1 MEPEKKPR
9 RDHLLSN
16 TRYDQMKFLAQI
28 GLPAF
33 GALYFGLAGIW
44 GLPSADDVVGTI
56 VVVDTFLGV
65 LLSLGTK
72 TYDESEAK
80 FDGAIHLGEVDGDQR
95 NFRLELPLKAGDVE
109 NSKQIVLKV
118 KPPE

>member
-1 MEPEKKPR
+1 MEPDKPR

-16 TRYDQMKFLAQI
+16 KRYDQVKFLAQI

-44 GLPSADDVVGTI
+44 GLPSADEVVGTI

-72 TYDESEAK
+72 TYNQSDAK
-80 FDGAIHLGEVDGDQR
+80 FDGAIQVGEVDGDQR
-95 NFRLELPLKAGDVE
+95 NFRLELPLVAGDIE
-109 NSKQIVLKV
+109 GAKEIVLKV

>member
-1 MEPEKKPR
+1 MEPKPR

-16 TRYDQMKFLAQI
+16 TRYDQLKFIAQI
-28 GLPAF
+28 LLPAL
-33 GALYFGLAGIW
+33 GSLYFGLAGIW
-44 GLPSADDVVGTI
+44 GLPSAEEVVGTV

-95 NFRLELPLKAGDVE
+95 NFHLELPLKAGDVE
-109 NSKQIVLKV
+109 DAKQIVLKV
-118 KPPE
+118 KPPA